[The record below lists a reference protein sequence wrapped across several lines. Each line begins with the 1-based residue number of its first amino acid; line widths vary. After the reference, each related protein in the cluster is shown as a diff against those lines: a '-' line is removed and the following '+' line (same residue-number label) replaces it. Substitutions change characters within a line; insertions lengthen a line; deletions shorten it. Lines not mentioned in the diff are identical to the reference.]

1 MKPVT
6 LVRLSFTGWSWS
18 IPHVTQHNGERN
30 GPAQPT
36 QASSPVPQVAAG
48 YRIAL
53 RRNGPSVEITLT
65 AGNDYAGMELYDS
78 LLQSVKSGHLR
89 FEVALARS

>member
-1 MKPVT
+1 MPFRPS
-6 LVRLSFTGWSWS
+6 LTGWSWS
-18 IPHVTQHNGERN
+18 ILQVTQHDGERN
-30 GPAQPT
+30 GPARPT
-36 QASSPVPQVAAG
+36 QASSTAPQVAASG

-65 AGNDYAGMELYDS
+65 ADNDYAGMELYDS

-89 FEVALARS
+89 FEIALARP

>member
-1 MKPVT
+1 M
-6 LVRLSFTGWSWS
+6 
-18 IPHVTQHNGERN
+18 TQHDGEPNGS
-30 GPAQPT
+30 AQPT
-36 QASSPVPQVAAG
+36 QAPSTAPAAG

-78 LLQSVKSGHLR
+78 LLQSMKSGHLR
-89 FEVALARS
+89 FEIALARS

>member
-1 MKPVT
+1 M
-6 LVRLSFTGWSWS
+6 
-18 IPHVTQHNGERN
+18 TQHNGERN

-36 QASSPVPQVAAG
+36 QASSPVPQVAANG

-89 FEVALARS
+89 FEVALARP

>member
-1 MKPVT
+1 M
-6 LVRLSFTGWSWS
+6 
-18 IPHVTQHNGERN
+18 TQHDGKRN
-30 GPAQPT
+30 APAQPS
-36 QASSPVPQVAAG
+36 QASSAAPQVAAG

-65 AGNDYAGMELYDS
+65 ASNDYAGMELYDS

-89 FEVALARS
+89 FEIALARS

>member
-1 MKPVT
+1 M
-6 LVRLSFTGWSWS
+6 
-18 IPHVTQHNGERN
+18 TQHDSERD
-30 GPAQPT
+30 GPGRPAQA
-36 QASSPVPQVAAG
+36 ASTAPQVAANG

-65 AGNDYAGMELYDS
+65 ASNDYAGMELYDS

>member
-1 MKPVT
+1 
-6 LVRLSFTGWSWS
+6 
-18 IPHVTQHNGERN
+18 VTQHNGERN
-30 GPAQPT
+30 GQAQPT
-36 QASSPVPQVAAG
+36 QASSAAPAAG
-48 YRIAL
+48 YRVAL

-89 FEVALARS
+89 FEIALARS

>member
-1 MKPVT
+1 M
-6 LVRLSFTGWSWS
+6 
-18 IPHVTQHNGERN
+18 TQHDGKRN
-30 GPAQPT
+30 APAQPP
-36 QASSPVPQVAAG
+36 QASSAAPQVAAG

-65 AGNDYAGMELYDS
+65 ASNDYAGMELYDS

-89 FEVALARS
+89 FEIALARS

>member
-1 MKPVT
+1 M
-6 LVRLSFTGWSWS
+6 
-18 IPHVTQHNGERN
+18 TQHAGKSN

-36 QASSPVPQVAAG
+36 QTSSAITPAAANG
-48 YRIAL
+48 YSIAL

-78 LLQSVKSGHLR
+78 LIRSIKSGHLR
-89 FEVALARS
+89 FEIDVARP

>member
-1 MKPVT
+1 M
-6 LVRLSFTGWSWS
+6 
-18 IPHVTQHNGERN
+18 TQHDGDPNGSAR
-30 GPAQPT
+30 PT
-36 QASSPVPQVAAG
+36 QASSTAPQPTASG
-48 YRIAL
+48 YRVAL

-89 FEVALARS
+89 FEITLPRS

>member
-1 MKPVT
+1 M
-6 LVRLSFTGWSWS
+6 
-18 IPHVTQHNGERN
+18 TQHNGERN

-36 QASSPVPQVAAG
+36 QASSPAPAANG

-53 RRNGPSVEITLT
+53 RRSGPSVEITLT
-65 AGNDYAGMELYDS
+65 AGNDYAGMELYDT

-89 FEVALARS
+89 FEIALTRS

>member
-1 MKPVT
+1 M
-6 LVRLSFTGWSWS
+6 
-18 IPHVTQHNGERN
+18 TQHDGGN
-30 GPAQPT
+30 GPTRPT
-36 QASSPVPQVAAG
+36 QASGAAPQAASG

-78 LLQSVKSGHLR
+78 LLQSIKAGHLR
-89 FEVALARS
+89 FEIDLARP